1 MAIQALYGPV
11 GRNDKK
17 DINEIMT
24 ATANYYNK
32 AGFLYLLGVIAI
44 AVVYPLT
51 VTTTIPRF
59 TIVILVFLNG
69 IGGVINF
76 WVQGKY
82 LVLLQAEGK
91 KISDE
96 YCYNTHIY
104 FSEHC

>member
-1 MAIQALYGPV
+1 MGTVAIQALYGPV

-59 TIVILVFLNG
+59 TIVILVF
-69 IGGVINF
+69 
-76 WVQGKY
+76 
-82 LVLLQAEGK
+82 
-91 KISDE
+91 
-96 YCYNTHIY
+96 
-104 FSEHC
+104 